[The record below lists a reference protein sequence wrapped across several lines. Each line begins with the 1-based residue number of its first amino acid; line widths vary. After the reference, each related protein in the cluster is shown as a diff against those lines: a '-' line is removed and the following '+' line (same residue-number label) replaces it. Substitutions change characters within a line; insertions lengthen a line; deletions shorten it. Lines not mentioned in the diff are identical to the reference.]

1 MISDTSYYHDFSSVD
16 SHTMKIHMH
25 LHIISPS
32 VNVFNINRSS
42 HDPLETHNHSECQAQ
57 LSKTVSFSYTLV

>member
-1 MISDTSYYHDFSSVD
+1 
-16 SHTMKIHMH
+16 MH

-32 VNVFNINRSS
+32 VSVFDINRSS

-57 LSKTVSFSYTLV
+57 LSKTVSLTYTLV